1 MAAGVD
7 TSPGVGAS
15 AALNRYWL
23 SEEGL
28 AKWATN
34 PKPWTTLYT
43 LLRKYMS
50 EAKAKGLASEYYF
63 LHFGRHAGG
72 HDGGQHRGEH

>member
-15 AALNRYWL
+15 RQLNTYWTAGP
-23 SEEGL
+23 GL
-28 AKWATN
+28 AKWRTN
-34 PKPWTTLYT
+34 PHPWTTLYN

-50 EAKAKGLASEYYF
+50 EAKAKGLATEYYVRV
-63 LHFGRHAGG
+63 FGHGPGKGG
-72 HDGGQHRGEH
+72 PEHGKH

>member
-7 TSPGVGAS
+7 TSPGMGAS

-23 SEEGL
+23 SREGL

-34 PKPWTTLYT
+34 PHPWTTLYN

-50 EAKAKGLASEYYF
+50 EAKAKGLASEYYHA
-63 LHFGRHAGG
+63 HFGKWPGK
-72 HDGGQHRGEH
+72 HDGKH

>member
-15 AALNRYWL
+15 AALNRYWTV
-23 SEEGL
+23 GAGR
-28 AKWATN
+28 AKWAAS

-50 EAKAKGLASEYYF
+50 DAKAKGLATSYYVRV
-63 LHFGRHAGG
+63 FGHGPGTGR
-72 HDGGQHRGEH
+72 